1 MILKII
7 NLAFKYNSHNILNNV
22 NFSVE
27 KGEVLVILGPN
38 GVGKT
43 TLLKCINS
51 ILKREK
57 GDVYINDNDTF
68 DMTITELAKQ
78 MSYVAQRTEVAKL
91 TAFDAILLGR
101 LPHIRWRVSKDDI
114 KKVDAV
120 IKRLN
125 LEHLSL
131 KYIDQMSGG
140 ELQKIS
146 LARAFVQETDLFLL
160 DEPTS
165 NLDLKNQAEILGL
178 VKRVVKEHN
187 VAAVM
192 TMHDLNTALRYSDKY
207 LFLQNGSIY
216 GAGHVSQISSAMV
229 ESVYGIP
236 VEIMQHKGYPVIIP
250 GELTIQ
256 HDNLTTVKQ

>member
-1 MILKII
+1 MILNI
-7 NLAFKYNSHNILNNV
+7 NDLTFKYNSHNVLNNI
-22 NFSVE
+22 NFRVE
-27 KGEVLVILGPN
+27 KGEILAILGPN

-51 ILKREK
+51 ILKRDK
-57 GDVYINDNDTF
+57 GDILINGQDTLNM
-68 DMTITELAKQ
+68 DVTQIAKQ
-78 MSYVAQRTEVAKL
+78 MSYVAQYSDTAKL

-101 LPHIRWRVSKDDI
+101 RPHIRWRVSKEDI

-216 GAGHVSQISSAMV
+216 GAGDINNISSSMV

-236 VEIMQHKGYPVIIP
+236 VEIIQHNGYPVIVPEEI
-250 GELTIQ
+250 T
-256 HDNLTTVKQ
+256 NAA

>member
-1 MILKII
+1 MILNI
-7 NLAFKYNSHNILNNV
+7 NDLTFKYNSHNVLNNI

-27 KGEVLVILGPN
+27 KGEILTILGPN

-57 GDVYINDNDTF
+57 GDVYINGQDTF
-68 DMTITELAKQ
+68 SMDVTQIARQ
-78 MSYVAQRTEVAKL
+78 MSYVAQHSDVAKL

-101 LPHIRWRVSKDDI
+101 RPHIKWRVSKEDI

-125 LEHLSL
+125 LKHLAL

-207 LFLQNGSIY
+207 LFLKNGSIY
-216 GAGHVSQISSAMV
+216 GAGDVNNISCSMV

-236 VEIMQHKGYPVIIP
+236 VEIMQHNGYPVIIP
-250 GELTIQ
+250 GELA
-256 HDNLTTVKQ
+256 HAA

>member
-1 MILKII
+1 MILNI
-7 NLAFKYNSHNILNNV
+7 NDLTFKYNSHNVLNNI

-27 KGEVLVILGPN
+27 KGEILTILGPN

-57 GDVYINDNDTF
+57 GDIYINGQDTF
-68 DMTITELAKQ
+68 NMDVTQIAKQ
-78 MSYVAQRTEVAKL
+78 MSYVAQHSDAAKM

-101 LPHIRWRVSKDDI
+101 RPHIKWRVSKEDI

-207 LFLQNGSIY
+207 LFLKNGSIY
-216 GAGHVSQISSAMV
+216 GVGDVNNISCSMV

-236 VEIMQHKGYPVIIP
+236 VEIMQHNGYPVIIP
-250 GELTIQ
+250 GELA
-256 HDNLTTVKQ
+256 HAA